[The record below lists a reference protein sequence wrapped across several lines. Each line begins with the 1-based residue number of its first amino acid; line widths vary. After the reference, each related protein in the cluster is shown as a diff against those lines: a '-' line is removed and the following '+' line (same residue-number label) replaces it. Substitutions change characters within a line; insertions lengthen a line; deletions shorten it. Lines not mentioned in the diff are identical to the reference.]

1 MTLIY
6 CDPSFPAR
14 PIKTINLLADKP
26 PMTEGVF
33 SPENNGINTE
43 FILLKK
49 YLIGDPVGN
58 TNEVGI
64 NIHYRPILYPD
75 VENLKIYTGDTEI
88 PQSEYIVAPDRIV
101 FNTPPDG
108 NKKLTWSGTF
118 KVLCHFEEDKLDY
131 QPIRKDDSNRTIF
144 SIPKLILR
152 ESRIQPDITLLEYND
167 VFYPGLNHDFDLNL
181 TKRCTIS
188 PTFETNIVSLSSGER
203 KRFSRKDIP
212 SDISSLQQRTTLSQK
227 DIDYLIALWLCT
239 KGSGATFRYPDLVN
253 DSSILSRFNSVSLSY
268 QNQTSLQIYSL
279 GELQIRRFTEGIQQ
293 DEGLGDLFANSLLTL
308 CHCILIELTNGE
320 KLGYTNFSQDLKI
333 GEVIFRAGQAL
344 DPTAIERQL
353 GIQSDNQEYKG
364 AFSDNIDENLL
375 FSDRFREARII
386 TAIVDWKNLPNSLL
400 DLPDEQIQI
409 GYVGEIK
416 SLGGESYTL
425 ENLTASSINLRQS
438 RDEKT
443 SPFCQWA
450 FGQDNGDN
458 SGCRRE
464 VPFYETQIA
473 SVNSRRDFEVW
484 GEYQNLTWGKCT
496 FTDGANKSATYA
508 IYRTVSIFGGKTQI
522 QLFTE
527 ASGPVATHDS
537 VILAAGCDK
546 TYNTCKNIWNNTIN
560 FGNIPSFGNFMP
572 GNDFLLSSPKQQ

>member
-1 MTLIY
+1 MTT
-6 CDPSFPAR
+6 SFIPDGNQ
-14 PIKTINLLADKP
+14 PITEFY
-26 PMTEGVF
+26 TEGVF
-33 SPENNGINTE
+33 SPEHDGVKTE
-43 FILLKK
+43 FILIKK
-49 YLIGDPVGN
+49 YSCGGN
-58 TNEVGI
+58 V
-64 NIHYRPILYPD
+64 HHRPILYPD
-75 VENLKIYTGDTEI
+75 IDNLKIYQGNTEI
-88 PQSEYIVAPDRIV
+88 PQSEYVVAPSKIV
-101 FNTPPDG
+101 FNNPPPS
-108 NKKLTWSGTF
+108 NLKLTWEGTF

-131 QPIRKDDSNRTIF
+131 QPITKSTDNAIF

-152 ESRIQPDITLLEYND
+152 ESRVEPEIALLPGD
-167 VFYPGLNHDFDLNL
+167 VLYPSLDHDFNLNL

-188 PTFETNIVSLSSGER
+188 PSFETNIVSLSSGER
-203 KRFSRKDIP
+203 KRFSRRNNP
-212 SDISSLQQRTTLSQK
+212 SDVSFLQQRNNLSQK
-227 DIDYLIALWLCT
+227 DIDYLICLWLCA
-239 KGSGATFRYPDLVN
+239 KGSGATFRYCDLVN
-253 DSSILSRFNSVSLSY
+253 NQSIISRFNSASLSY

-293 DEGLGDLFANSLLTL
+293 DAGLGDSFANSVLTL
-308 CHCILIELTNGE
+308 CHCVLIELTNGE

-333 GEVIFRAGQAL
+333 GEVIFRARQAF
-344 DPTAIERQL
+344 DPTAIEKRL

-375 FSDRFREARII
+375 FSNRFREARII
-386 TAIVDWKNLPNSLL
+386 TAVVDWRNLPGSLL

-450 FGQDNGDN
+450 FGQDNNDG
-458 SGCRRE
+458 SGCRKE
-464 VPFYETQIA
+464 VPSYETQVA
-473 SVNSRRDFEVW
+473 NVNNRRDFEVW
-484 GEYQNLTWGKCT
+484 GEYQNLAWGKCT
-496 FTDGANKSATYA
+496 FTDGENKSATYA
-508 IYRTVSIFGGKTQI
+508 IYRTVPIFGRKTQI

-537 VILAAGCDK
+537 VILTAGCDK
-546 TYNTCKNIWNNTIN
+546 TYNTCKNTWNNTIN

>member
-1 MTLIY
+1 MTSFIPDGNFKY
-6 CDPSFPAR
+6 CRFDIDKSGFR
-14 PIKTINLLADKP
+14 PEAVLSEFY
-26 PMTEGVF
+26 TEGVF
-33 SPENNGINTE
+33 SPNHDGVRTE
-43 FILLKK
+43 FILIKK
-49 YLIGDPVGN
+49 YSCGN
-58 TNEVGI
+58 NV
-64 NIHYRPILYPD
+64 HFRPILYPD
-75 VENLKIYTGDTEI
+75 VDNLKIYQGDVEL
-88 PQSEYIVAPDRIV
+88 PQSAYIVAPDRIV
-101 FNTPPDG
+101 FNSPPPGDQ
-108 NKKLTWSGTF
+108 KLTWEGTF

-131 QPIRKDDSNRTIF
+131 QPIVKSSNNGIF

-152 ESRIQPDITLLEYND
+152 ESRLDIDISFLPTDL
-167 VFYPGLNHDFDLNL
+167 FYPNLNHNFKLNL

-188 PTFETNIVSLSSGER
+188 PSFETNIVSLSSGER

>member
-1 MTLIY
+1 MTSFIPNGNFVY
-6 CDPSFPAR
+6 CRFDIDNSEFSRNA
-14 PIKTINLLADKP
+14 TELVTEFY
-26 PMTEGVF
+26 TEGVF
-33 SPENNGINTE
+33 SPEHDGVKTE
-43 FILLKK
+43 FILIKK
-49 YLIGDPVGN
+49 YSCGN
-58 TNEVGI
+58 NV
-64 NIHYRPILYPD
+64 HYRPILYPD
-75 VENLKIYTGDTEI
+75 INSLKIYQGTTEI
-88 PQSEYIVAPDRIV
+88 PPSEYIVAPGKIV
-101 FNTPPDG
+101 FSNPPP
-108 NKKLTWSGTF
+108 NIPKLTWEGTF

-131 QPIRKDDSNRTIF
+131 QPITKNRDNAIF

-152 ESRIQPDITLLEYND
+152 ESRIEPEIALLPSD
-167 VFYPGLNHDFDLNL
+167 VFYPNLNHDFNLNL

-188 PTFETNIVSLSSGER
+188 PKFETNIISLSSGET
-203 KRFSRKDIP
+203 KRFSRRNIP
-212 SDISSLQQRTTLSQK
+212 SDISSLQQRKTLSQK
-227 DIDYLIALWLCT
+227 DIDYLIALWLCA
-239 KGSGATFRYPDLVN
+239 KGSGSTFRYPDLVN
-253 DSSILSRFNSVSLSY
+253 GLSILSRLNSVSLSY

-279 GELQIRRFTEGIQQ
+279 GELQIRRFTEGIRQ
-293 DEGLGDLFANSLLTL
+293 DSGLEDSFANPVLTL
-308 CHCILIELTNGE
+308 CYCVLVELTNGE

-333 GEVIFRAGQAL
+333 GGVVFRAKQAL
-344 DPTAIERQL
+344 DPTAIEKQL
-353 GIQSDNQEYKG
+353 GIQSDNQEYRG

-386 TAIVDWKNLPNSLL
+386 TAIINWQYPPNSLL

-458 SGCRRE
+458 SGCRKQ
-464 VPFYETQIA
+464 VPFYETQVA
-473 SVNSRRDFEVW
+473 GVNSRRDFEVW
-484 GEYQNLTWGKCT
+484 GEYQNLAWGKCT

-508 IYRTVSIFGGKTQI
+508 IYRTVPIFGGKTQI

-527 ASGPVATHDS
+527 ASGPVATHDG
-537 VILAAGCDK
+537 VILTAGCDK
-546 TYNTCKNIWNNTIN
+546 TYNTCKNTWNNTIN

-572 GNDFLLSSPKQQ
+572 GNDFLLSSPKQS